1 MDSGQASSDPT
12 SLDCTL
18 SLSIANGFQDTSS
31 SAGRGVS
38 GNFLEEDDFYSLV
51 YPDEEKSTN
60 ISYEYD
66 MEDDS
71 DSEHRATGSDH
82 SNTRRRMPLNGT
94 WGSGSGSGQPQGSE
108 DGSVFIIMQADMDD
122 QDDDT
127 YREEK
132 KEDKIAVIV

>member
-1 MDSGQASSDPT
+1 MDSYPT
-12 SLDCTL
+12 SLDCSQATL
-18 SLSIANGFQDTSS
+18 SLSIANEFQDTSS
-31 SAGRGVS
+31 SAGRGVG

-71 DSEHRATGSDH
+71 DSEHRATGSDR
-82 SNTRRRMPLNGT
+82 SKTRRRMPLSGT

-108 DGSVFIIMQADMDD
+108 DGSVFIIMQQAEMDD

-132 KEDKIAVIV
+132 KEDKIAAIV